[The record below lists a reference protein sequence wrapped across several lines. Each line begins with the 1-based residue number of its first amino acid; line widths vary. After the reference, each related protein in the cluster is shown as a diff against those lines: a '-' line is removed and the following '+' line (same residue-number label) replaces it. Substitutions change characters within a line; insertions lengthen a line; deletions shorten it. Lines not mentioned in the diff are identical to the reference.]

1 MKYSKL
7 VTDPFATDY
16 AYLAAASAMT
26 GDMAGAKVAAAEV
39 VRLDP
44 NWSVEKYM
52 SDGGGY
58 PEDIANVFVEAA
70 RKAGVS
76 ACVPADRLSPLPNL
90 IHIKACDEERTHQAA
105 G

>member
-1 MKYSKL
+1 M
-7 VTDPFATDY
+7 DY

-39 VRLDP
+39 ARLDP
-44 NWSVEKYM
+44 NWSVEKYI

-58 PEDIANVFVEAA
+58 PEDVAILLVDGA
-70 RKAGVS
+70 RKAGVV
-76 ACVPADRLSPLPNL
+76 ACVPADKLPAVPNL
-90 IHIKACDEERTHQAA
+90 IHLKACDEERNHQAA